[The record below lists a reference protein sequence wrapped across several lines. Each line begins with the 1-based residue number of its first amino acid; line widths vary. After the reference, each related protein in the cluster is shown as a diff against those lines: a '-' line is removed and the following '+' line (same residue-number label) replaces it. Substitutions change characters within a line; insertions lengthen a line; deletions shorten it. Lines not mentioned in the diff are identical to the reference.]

1 MPKNN
6 NVNRDK
12 LIFLLFEYMP
22 EDMPKAYC
30 NNLDIF
36 LIKYKEYISDDM
48 KKN

>member
-6 NVNRDK
+6 NINGNK
-12 LIFLLFEYMP
+12 LKFFLIEYKP

-36 LIKYKEYISDDM
+36 LIKYKEYILDES
-48 KKN
+48 K